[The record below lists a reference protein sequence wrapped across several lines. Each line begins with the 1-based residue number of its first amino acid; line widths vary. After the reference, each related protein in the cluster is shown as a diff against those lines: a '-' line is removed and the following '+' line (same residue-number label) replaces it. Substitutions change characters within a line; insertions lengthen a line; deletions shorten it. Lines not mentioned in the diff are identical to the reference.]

1 MMKIVNKIKH
11 TLNTGKPIDSQKFFL
26 SFQDYKVV
34 SFDVFDTLLKR
45 NVSKPTDVFGY
56 IEQKFGIENF
66 KQKRIEAERIARSQ
80 SFDSEISLMDI
91 YNQYGIDYSNVELQ
105 AESELL
111 TLNQDMF
118 LVFQEAVKNKTVI
131 LTSDMYLPETFIVD
145 ILNREGITGYHKLYL
160 SSTVGVTKNN
170 GKIFDLIIE
179 DLCINRTDIIHI
191 GNSFHSD
198 YNIPRKKGIA
208 AKHLPTTIKKSHYRL
223 PGDTIEI
230 NIINSFINNSISS
243 TADSYYRFGYEKFGM
258 FLWGFSKWLHESLLN
273 ENIQKVYFFSRDG
286 LIMKQAFDMLFD
298 DIETHYLEVS
308 RRALR
313 VPILWKN
320 YSLDQVIDMIS
331 PSKMVSLSSVFDGL
345 GLNMHD
351 YTGLLTTYNYSFE
364 TYFDRK
370 ELVNNKKFAE
380 FYQELSAD
388 IESNSRNEYD
398 LLVKYLDQH
407 NIKGKFAIV
416 DIGWSGGMQRY
427 LKETLDTLKISN
439 NITGYY
445 IGIADYYKRNIK
457 AVPSLNLNGYL
468 FDFSKHTTEID
479 KRKPFVGLFE
489 SLFLEQDGSVEKY
502 IDDNGVIKA
511 KRFSYEYFENGK
523 PTEEFQAI
531 KKLQRG
537 ALDFVKNFGNPSIEI
552 SADQL
557 FYGLEQTGLFPK
569 KQDIKLFADFQFF
582 DDGEINYLAKP
593 QHLLTYLLH
602 IKQLKKD
609 FLMCRWKIGF
619 LKRLLKIKLPYQT
632 IYNYL
637 SKYK

>member
-1 MMKIVNKIKH
+1 MKIVNKIKH
-11 TLNTGKPIDSQKFFL
+11 TLNTGKPIDSQKFIL

-34 SFDVFDTLLKR
+34 SFDIFDTLLKR
-45 NVSKPTDVFGY
+45 NVAKPTDVFAY

-80 SFDSEISLMDI
+80 SFDSEISLVDI
-91 YNQYGIDYSNVELQ
+91 YNQYGIDYSKVELQ

-118 LVFQEAVKNKTVI
+118 FVFQEAVKNKTVI

-160 SSTVGVTKNN
+160 SSTVGVTKSN

-179 DLCINRTDIIHI
+179 DLCINRADIIHI
-191 GNSFHSD
+191 GDSFHSD

-223 PGDTIEI
+223 SGDAIEI
-230 NIINSFINNSISS
+230 NIINSFINNSIPS

-308 RRALR
+308 RSALR

-320 YSLDQVIDMIS
+320 YSLDHVIDMIS
-331 PSKMVSLSSVFDGL
+331 PSKMISLSSVFDGL
-345 GLNMHD
+345 GLNMYD
-351 YTGLLTTYNYSFE
+351 YTDLLTTYNYSFE

-407 NIKGKFAIV
+407 HIEGKFAIV

-468 FDFSKHTTEID
+468 FDFSKNITEID
-479 KRKPFVGLFE
+479 KRRPFVGLFE

-502 IDDNGVIKA
+502 INDNGVIKA

-537 ALDFVKNFGNPSIEI
+537 ALDFVKSFGNPSIEI

-557 FYGLEQTGLFPK
+557 FYGLEQTGLFPN
-569 KQDIKLFADFQFF
+569 KQDIKLFADFRFF

-602 IKQLKKD
+602 IRQLKKD